1 MKLISKALLLC
12 SIVCAVLFLTACTK
26 NNAKDEPQ
34 PVCPAPLTIAG
45 TWELDALLPFLDS
58 SRQWFT
64 PIDEDKIFYTFR
76 EDGTFSMER
85 PAMDFR
91 QEGTYKFEY
100 VTAGDS
106 SYQTGHKLILT
117 SPDVVSEFKVELLT
131 ADTFRL
137 DWWYLWCATGY
148 SSSRYKRLITS
159 SAN

>member
-12 SIVCAVLFLTACTK
+12 SIVYAALFLTACTK
-26 NNAKDEPQ
+26 QNAQDEPQ
-34 PVCPAPLTIAG
+34 PVCPAPPGIAG
-45 TWELDALLPFLDS
+45 IWELDAMLPFLDS
-58 SRQWFT
+58 ARQWHAVM
-64 PIDEDKIFYTFR
+64 DEDRIFYTFK

-100 VTAGDS
+100 VAAGDS

-117 SPDVVSEFKVELLT
+117 SPDVVTEFKIESLS